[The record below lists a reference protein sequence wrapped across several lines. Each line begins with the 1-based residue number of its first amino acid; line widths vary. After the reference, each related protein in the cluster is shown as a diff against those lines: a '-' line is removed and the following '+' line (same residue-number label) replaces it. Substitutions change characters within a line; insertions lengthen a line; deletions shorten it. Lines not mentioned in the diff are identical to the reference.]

1 MNLKRLALPALI
13 LGSTALG
20 SILAN
25 QALQSSQATG
35 GPAAWPPASWSVG
48 AWWIDRSNSTTCASD
63 TACNGQSATC
73 AGSGACPFRTFNHLL
88 NQVWQCFGNP
98 AACPRLRQNT
108 TITFL
113 GPGES
118 GGTNTD
124 PLYARWTSENG
135 AQVTVTGTATV
146 VQSGT
151 FTASTAKN
159 VTTGQ
164 LLNVTLASGT
174 GAAVGALLVNSTR
187 SNSHATLAQLVSGN
201 NWVVTQP
208 QSTPTIPPSQ
218 NPTENN
224 AWTTGDSYT
233 LSTLTNVNVV
243 TVDTPTIDING
254 AFTSVTTFETMNIYD
269 PAGAGSDNIVI
280 DPTFVTFQD
289 VNFQRTLVVRAPI
302 ESSVGVT
309 SYINSLILGGH
320 FAAIGAAPAYWFGGG
335 IVGSAAYQET
345 FPSVQFINDIILNP
359 GGTSF
364 VAVEGFVSAL
374 SSAYIGSSKSL
385 IYYGGTVSFPAHASN
400 IWGPG
405 IFSGFYNARISI
417 PTASDGGAAL
427 AFLNEGGLQLNS
439 IFVPNAT
446 IDAVLNTGVTK
457 CYQAVDGGATS
468 SATVCNM
475 Q

>member
-1 MNLKRLALPALI
+1 MPISNIR
-13 LGSTALG
+13 
-20 SILAN
+20 
-25 QALQSSQATG
+25 
-35 GPAAWPPASWSVG
+35 PPA
-48 AWWIDRSNSTTCASD
+48 
-63 TACNGQSATC
+63 Q
-73 AGSGACPFRTFNHLL
+73 P
-88 NQVWQCFGNP
+88 VWQCFGNP

-135 AQVTVTGTATV
+135 AQATVTGTATV

-359 GGTSF
+359 GGNVVRSCRRVRQCPFICLHRIGARVSYTTAEPLVSRRTHPTF
-364 VAVEGFVSAL
+364 GGLEFLAVFTTLEL
-374 SSAYIGSSKSL
+374 
-385 IYYGGTVSFPAHASN
+385 
-400 IWGPG
+400 
-405 IFSGFYNARISI
+405 SI

-446 IDAVLNTGVTK
+446 IDAVRLTRASPVLPGSRRWR
-457 CYQAVDGGATS
+457 YEQRDRLQHAVRL
-468 SATVCNM
+468 
-475 Q
+475 